1 VAERYLQIKLKES
14 LKMANLE
21 CRKHGLQVFVD
32 SEDNL
37 RCKECYSI
45 IARVKRAGVNT
56 KDAVQRIKKDK
67 YPTVKKGDKITC
79 SGCKGKGIVLIRP
92 ENKKTKEP
100 AIKDTCQG
108 CKGKRYFIV

>member
-1 VAERYLQIKLKES
+1 
-14 LKMANLE
+14 MANLE

-32 SEDNL
+32 SDDNL
-37 RCKECYSI
+37 RCKECYDI
-45 IARVKRAGVNT
+45 IARVRRAGVNT

-92 ENKKTKEP
+92 ANKKTGES
-100 AIKDTCQG
+100 AVKDTCKG
-108 CKGKRYFIV
+108 CNGKRHFIV